1 MVFFINKENRT
12 HVCSI
17 RFSTEEYGWL
27 VRYCEKNDVSLSAV
41 VRKSVKMYRSAL
53 ASKAKRK
60 SNEE

>member
-27 VRYCEKNDVSLSAV
+27 VRYCEKNDVSLSSV

-60 SNEE
+60 NNEE